1 MNSKTYKNN
10 FIYKA
15 YFINAAQN
23 ASQKAP
29 QKTLLPQCGLIWIT
43 PWACLGGN
51 PSNTEHVLWSEMWAW
66 GDYNVID
73 THPDRCIHSENT
85 KYKYALL
92 ARNTEG
98 CIRGGNTWFGDR
110 FKQVLCEA
118 ESLKCHCEADGGFYK
133 VLLSFVP
140 GFQVTRPCWKGSLG
154 NLPAVAWW
162 PSWVPQELGNLRW
175 WIFCPATGEPQAWH
189 LTPNRC
195 KGHW

>member
-1 MNSKTYKNN
+1 MQ
-10 FIYKA
+10 
-15 YFINAAQN
+15 QN

-51 PSNTEHVLWSEMWAW
+51 PSNTKHVLWSEMWAW
-66 GDYNVID
+66 GDYNVIY
-73 THPDRCIHSENT
+73 THPDRCIHLENT
-85 KYKYALL
+85 KYKYD
-92 ARNTEG
+92 
-98 CIRGGNTWFGDR
+98 RGFYSRRRENIDR
-110 FKQVLCEA
+110 FKQVLCEV
-118 ESLKCHCEADGGFYK
+118 ESLKCHCEADWGFYM

-154 NLPAVAWW
+154 NLPAAAWW

-175 WIFCPATGEPQAWH
+175 WMFCPAIGEPQAWH

-195 KGHW
+195 KGRW